1 MNNIEYKQ
9 ITDKISDSNVLVV
22 GGAGFLGTALVKK
35 LDMLGATVVSLDL
48 KETKQREVFQD
59 IQTITIDFRDSAA
72 LKDVLDDYTFEYVF
86 NAGGYIDHSSFFKGG
101 RSVIDSH
108 YVGTLNLIEHVNS
121 SSLKKFIQIG
131 SSDEYG
137 NGSAPQQED
146 MREAPIAPYS
156 AAKVAATH
164 LVQTLARTEKFPG
177 IAVRLFLVYGPG
189 QNQERFLP
197 QIIMGCLQNNTFPVS
212 KGEQLRDFC
221 YIDDVV
227 DGLIKTAI
235 NENTVGKVINLASG
249 KPVSIK
255 NIINNVVELVG
266 TGEPDFGALSYRKRE
281 NMELYADIS
290 IAKRL
295 LDWKPQITIE
305 EGLKKTIDYYRKL
318 IQGGQ

>member
-1 MNNIEYKQ
+1 MKKDNL
-9 ITDKISDSNVLVV
+9 ISKLLAKKMILVV
-22 GGAGFLGTALVKK
+22 GGSGFLGTALVKK
-35 LDMLGATVVSLDL
+35 LYMHGATVVSLDL
-48 KETKQREVFQD
+48 KETKQREIVRD
-59 IQTITIDFRDSAA
+59 IKTINIDFRDSTS
-72 LKDVLDDYTFEYVF
+72 LKDLLTDYTFEYVF
-86 NAGGYIDHSSFFKGG
+86 NAGGYIDHSPFFKGG

-108 YVGTLNLIEHVNS
+108 YVGTLNLIENVYS
-121 SSLKKFIQIG
+121 SYLKKFIQIG

-137 NGSAPQQED
+137 NGSAPQKED

-177 IAVRLFLVYGPG
+177 VAVRLFLVYGPG
-189 QNQERFLP
+189 QNQQRFLP
-197 QIIMGCLQNNTFPVS
+197 QIIMGCLQNRTFPVS
-212 KGEQLRDFC
+212 EGEQLRDFC
-221 YIDDVV
+221 YIDDVI
-227 DGLIKTAI
+227 DGLIKSAI

-255 NIINNVVELVG
+255 NVINKVVELVG
-266 TGEPDFGALSYRKRE
+266 KGEPDFGAYSYRTRE

-295 LDWKPQITIE
+295 LDWKPQITLE
-305 EGLKKTIDYYRKL
+305 EGLKKTVDYYRNS